1 MSTTGAR
8 DYCSTKT
15 GYRFKINGGK
25 FIESTKTKL
34 YDVWEE
40 ANNKAKGATF
50 QIYDRAIEQ
59 PIKLVWKL
67 TFLDEVVKIIPGEQ
81 LITRPLKE
89 LVATLKK
96 KSGKG
101 ISKLTVSRKD
111 REVEEEV
118 PEEKYSSTG

>member
-15 GYRFKINGGK
+15 GYGFKVDGGE

-40 ANNKAKGATF
+40 ATEKARGASF
-50 QIYDRAIEQ
+50 EIYDRAIEQ

-81 LITRPLKE
+81 LITRPLKT
-89 LVATLKK
+89 LVAKLKK
-96 KSGKG
+96 ESGKG
-101 ISKLTVSRKD
+101 IAKLTVSRED
-111 REVEEEV
+111 AEGEEEV